1 MKLLK
6 LLSCCIRAPS
16 EDTEVEMQ
24 RSGVEVK
31 EMGSG
36 VMADRSV
43 HLDMSCDYPDDL
55 AASLIALFSE
65 KDSSQQQSTP
75 QLAKEE
81 GAGDQALAVVRP
93 KLDSEKFRPRVT
105 HERPAPQRGEWRT
118 APTPEQRD
126 AEEYVRREILL
137 RFFLPGGAST
147 TRRQP
152 SYSKNI
158 NNG

>member
-24 RSGVEVK
+24 RSGVEVEVK

-93 KLDSEKFRPRVT
+93 KLDSEKFRSRVA

-126 AEEYVRREILL
+126 TEEYVRREILL
-137 RFFLPGGAST
+137 RFFA
-147 TRRQP
+147 RRGIHNEKATELLKKYQ
-152 SYSKNI
+152 
-158 NNG
+158 